1 MICTDYSA
9 INRPTNE
16 DFVLINVKIKP
27 EHRKAF
33 RQKCLELD
41 LIGSDLVRDFIAEFI
56 RK

>member
-56 RK
+56 SK